1 MNLNPM
7 NQELINMFYFN
18 AEFIDR
24 IESRFKVNPF
34 DFDHASNPVNV
45 TVNAVHYGNPNPTKS
60 YPPRPTPPLHL
71 IPILLSP
78 TLSPTSSHSNFN
90 SSSNTAKSKTLSDS
104 CVVGI

>member
-7 NQELINMFYFN
+7 NQEPINMFYFN

-60 YPPRPTPPLHL
+60 YPPRPTPPPF
-71 IPILLSP
+71 I
-78 TLSPTSSHSNFN
+78 
-90 SSSNTAKSKTLSDS
+90 
-104 CVVGI
+104 